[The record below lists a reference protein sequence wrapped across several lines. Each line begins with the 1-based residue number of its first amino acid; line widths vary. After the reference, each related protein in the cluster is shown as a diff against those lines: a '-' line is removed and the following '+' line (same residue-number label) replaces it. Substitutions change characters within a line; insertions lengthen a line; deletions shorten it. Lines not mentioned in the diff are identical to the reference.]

1 MRYIEVDE
9 QGSPR
14 PVERLA
20 DVFTCGDTS
29 GEQLCR
35 KVTESLKAVDVDIQF
50 VVGQGY
56 DGVGNVRGSCKGIK
70 TKIQEINPRAIYIWC
85 HSHRFNLVIEATAAC
100 CPEIRNALGLLEELY
115 VFFSGHKRNSV
126 FFGLSER

>member
-1 MRYIEVDE
+1 MFSHVTILLVNSCAE
-9 QGSPR
+9 
-14 PVERLA
+14 
-20 DVFTCGDTS
+20 
-29 GEQLCR
+29 
-35 KVTESLKAVDVDIQF
+35 VTESLKAVDVDIQF

-56 DGVGNVRGSCKGIK
+56 DGAGNVRGSCKGLK

-115 VFFSGHKRNSV
+115 MFSLRPQA
-126 FFGLSER
+126 